1 MTKKEIEDRML
12 ALESEMSELEDDL
25 RWLNKEWDELSEL
38 LYVTKIKNQ
47 G

>member
-1 MTKKEIEDRML
+1 MIEKEIKDRML
-12 ALESEMSELEDDL
+12 ILESEMSELEDDL

-47 G
+47 E